1 MSRWTAPSSATIDR
15 VCAQPFSV
23 VHLDMHSIWD
33 SRTEIEA
40 FKEDTVLLVYTL
52 ACQHFPL
59 LLGENRFKPC
69 SAFKDFSR
77 DSVINCFSSLF
88 PKIKATSA
96 TIQMWI
102 WFYFLTPCERCKH
115 TVSVRNVLSHQN
127 SMSHVFFCLQAFAL
141 SVSQLTTS
149 MQAVMLVQPLVQF
162 DVSERNRIWLWG
174 TLSRHEA
181 LDRKTGLSHTCAIHH
196 RTICQAGMQSRIT
209 AKGTRLQGDK

>member
-33 SRTEIEA
+33 SHTEIEA

-88 PKIKATSA
+88 PKIKATCA

-102 WFYFLTPCERCKH
+102 WFYFLTSCEDVRIQLVCVVCFLTRTPCH
-115 TVSVRNVLSHQN
+115 TYSSAFRHLHSVSVSLPPACR
-127 SMSHVFFCLQAFAL
+127 
-141 SVSQLTTS
+141 
-149 MQAVMLVQPLVQF
+149 
-162 DVSERNRIWLWG
+162 LW
-174 TLSRHEA
+174 
-181 LDRKTGLSHTCAIHH
+181 C
-196 RTICQAGMQSRIT
+196 
-209 AKGTRLQGDK
+209 